1 MAETKQIKTSAD
13 YRDGS
18 MTQQVLRM
26 YENGST
32 PQDIQKEMGYK
43 NISNI
48 YGILNLAGIK
58 TGRRYTID
66 HIDHNQVVSMKKSG
80 MNNAQIARELTISVS
95 SVSKILIENGLGT
108 GIRNETSEERMLP
121 VPEVKKKII
130 TLPLVKVD
138 GKNYHDLVP
147 MFMGYR

>member
-108 GIRNETSEERMLP
+108 GIRNEISEERMLP

>member
-1 MAETKQIKTSAD
+1 MAETKRIKTSAD

-66 HIDHNQVVSMKKSG
+66 HIDHNQVVSMKESG

-138 GKNYHDLVP
+138 GKIYHDLVP